1 MGWGLEGQ
9 GKGRVLRPRK
19 GRHHPAAA
27 LVGQVG
33 MDQFDEARQNGTVS
47 NDPQVATPSGGRAA
61 ISNEHTLSD
70 EHDQGNRVRD
80 KRPGHKRTVTLHVSE
95 FIGCFVRHLLFAGFK
110 RSGLAA
116 ARAAL
121 DVPTP
126 SPATVESVAD
136 FLRRVARIEHQR
148 CQFCGSGQ
156 MHVVARL
163 PPAPRALHLR
173 GPP

>member
-1 MGWGLEGQ
+1 
-9 GKGRVLRPRK
+9 
-19 GRHHPAAA
+19 
-27 LVGQVG
+27 

-47 NDPQVATPSGGRAA
+47 NDPQVAPPSGGHAA

-70 EHDQGNRVRD
+70 EHDQGNRVRA

-95 FIGCFVRHLLFAGFK
+95 LIGCFVRHLLFAGFMRIRHYGLLSPARK

-116 ARAAL
+116 ARVAL

-136 FLRRVARIEHQR
+136 FLRRVAHIEHQR
-148 CQFCGSGQ
+148 CPCCGSGQ

>member
-1 MGWGLEGQ
+1 MEQ
-9 GKGRVLRPRK
+9 G
-19 GRHHPAAA
+19 AA
-27 LVGQVG
+27 LVLPVG
-33 MDQFDEARQNGTVS
+33 ES
-47 NDPQVATPSGGRAA
+47 IGRFM
-61 ISNEHTLSD
+61 
-70 EHDQGNRVRD
+70 
-80 KRPGHKRTVTLHVSE
+80 LHV
-95 FIGCFVRHLLFAGFK
+95 LPAGFK

-116 ARAAL
+116 AGAAL

>member
-1 MGWGLEGQ
+1 MKQ
-9 GKGRVLRPRK
+9 G
-19 GRHHPAAA
+19 AA
-27 LVGQVG
+27 LVLHIG
-33 MDQFDEARQNGTVS
+33 ES
-47 NDPQVATPSGGRAA
+47 IGRFMRYV
-61 ISNEHTLSD
+61 L
-70 EHDQGNRVRD
+70 
-80 KRPGHKRTVTLHVSE
+80 P
-95 FIGCFVRHLLFAGFK
+95 AGFR

-136 FLRRVARIEHQR
+136 FLRRVAHIEHQR
-148 CQFCGSGQ
+148 CPCCGSGQ
-156 MHVVARL
+156 MHVVACL